1 MRGRSADG
9 RRAVAGSLLLHA
21 VPIAFALLELWWVG
35 GSRVRGADGQRIEAD
50 LVDVNALSAAMQRAM
65 TVSAQPP
72 PPPPPSELET
82 VKVEEA
88 HELPEVAP
96 PQDLPDP
103 DDRPMA
109 ANPVDRETAARELEP
124 RPINDGPL
132 SDASETSQGAV
143 NESDTVS
150 RGARS
155 SELDLA
161 ARYRA
166 ALDDAIKKNWSRPA
180 WMPANM
186 RCKLTINQTPGG
198 AVTEVHVDPSC
209 PYDELDRRSLE
220 AAVLQAQPLP
230 YAGFE
235 PVFQQVLILDFEAQ
249 GP

>member
-1 MRGRSADG
+1 MRGGSADG
-9 RRAVAGSLLLHA
+9 RRAVAGSLLLHT
-21 VPIAFALLELWWVG
+21 VPVAFALLELWWVG
-35 GSRVRGADGQRIEAD
+35 GSRVRGASGQRIEAD

-65 TVSAQPP
+65 TVSSQPP
-72 PPPPPSELET
+72 PPPPPLET
-82 VKVEEA
+82 ANVEEA
-88 HELPEVAP
+88 HELPEVPP

-109 ANPVDRETAARELEP
+109 ANPVDREAVARELKP
-124 RPINDGPL
+124 QPINDGPL
-132 SDASETSQGAV
+132 SDASRASQGAV
-143 NESDTVS
+143 NESDTLS
-150 RGARS
+150 RGAS
-155 SELDLA
+155 NSDLDLA

-166 ALDDAIKKNWSRPA
+166 ALDEAIKKNWSRPA

-186 RCKLTINQTPGG
+186 RCKLIIDQTPGG